1 MLFSCSAAA
10 GLSGAPAT
18 LTVVSSDFVAG
29 SAIPRVHT
37 CQGADKP
44 PPLSWTGAP
53 AGTASFVVIVD
64 DPDAPDPAAP
74 RMTWVHWV
82 VYNLPGETLGLA
94 QPLPKAAHEGL
105 NDWHTP
111 GFRGPCPPVGR
122 HRYVHKVYAL
132 DVVLP
137 DLRRA
142 DKAVVEHAMEGHV
155 VGYGEL
161 IGTYQKE

>member
-1 MLFSCSAAA
+1 MFERR
-10 GLSGAPAT
+10 GARRTPAPM
-18 LTVVSSDFVAG
+18 TVASSDFVEG
-29 SAIPRVHT
+29 GAIPRVHT

-44 PPLSWTGAP
+44 PSLSWIGAP

-64 DPDAPDPAAP
+64 DPDAPDPASP

-82 VYNLPGETLGLA
+82 VYNLPGTTAGLSVPLLG
-94 QPLPKAAHEGL
+94 AAREGL

-111 GFRGPCPPVGR
+111 GFRGPCPSVGR

-132 DVVLP
+132 DTVLP
-137 DLRRA
+137 DLKRA
-142 DKAVVEHAMEGHV
+142 DKAVVEKAMSEHV

-161 IGTYQKE
+161 VGTYQKE